1 MVLIKNA
8 VIAVVIILSGVIT
21 SIVVGVAAFVILVSV
36 VIGGLVCIS
45 VVVDTKVVMLI
56 NSSLPSTMVIVK
68 GPMPE
73 PVKPVGR
80 PTKMGL
86 FEFIM
91 TAGLLCPPNAM
102 LQSCIS
108 KVRKCGRGVVI
119 GGKVAKIFN
128 LVVAR

>member
-1 MVLIKNA
+1 MQ
-8 VIAVVIILSGVIT
+8 T
-21 SIVVGVAAFVILVSV
+21 Q
-36 VIGGLVCIS
+36 
-45 VVVDTKVVMLI
+45 

-102 LQSCIS
+102 LQLLALAKSG
-108 KVRKCGRGVVI
+108 KCGRMRI
-119 GGKVAKIFN
+119 GGKGGNSCQNPHAP
-128 LVVAR
+128 